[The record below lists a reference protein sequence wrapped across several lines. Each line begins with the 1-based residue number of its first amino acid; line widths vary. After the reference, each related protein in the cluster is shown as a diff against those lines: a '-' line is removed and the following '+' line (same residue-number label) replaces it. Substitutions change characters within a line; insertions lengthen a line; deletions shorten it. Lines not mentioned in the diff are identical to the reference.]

1 MSLLEYKPNTINLKK
16 GNMNYLTIVNFLVQ
30 TNITSKLNEVL
41 SNYGVPIVIFIIVI
55 SGVYGVVSNLDKIM
69 DSDGRGTRKEGI
81 MNVIYIMGGVILA
94 VAIIA
99 GIISIAKGVT
109 MSI

>member
-1 MSLLEYKPNTINLKK
+1 MNYCISLLL
-16 GNMNYLTIVNFLVQ
+16 MAQ
-30 TNITSKLNEVL
+30 TNITGKLNEVL

-55 SGVYGVVSNLDKIM
+55 SGVYGVVNNLDKIM

-99 GIISIAKGVT
+99 GIISIAKGVN